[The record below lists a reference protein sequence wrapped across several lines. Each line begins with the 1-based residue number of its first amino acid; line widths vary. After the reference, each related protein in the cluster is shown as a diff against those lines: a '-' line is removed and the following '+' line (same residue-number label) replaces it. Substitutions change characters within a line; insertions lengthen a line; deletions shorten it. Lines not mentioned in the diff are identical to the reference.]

1 MLNLQSLSITSVF
14 NNIVN
19 FFKSQEN
26 NTRWKDL
33 TTGSEGSFLIRLLSN
48 VFSAISYRI
57 VAQSRENYLSTAA
70 LLSSNTGIAVN
81 LGYSVYRGSNLKRKI
96 KVVPT
101 VDYTFPKLSV
111 IGSYDS
117 DYDIIVLGEDGGV
130 DGADVTFE
138 KGKDIILNTV
148 VGKVKEESFT
158 AITSAIKIFSL
169 FTTGISEDYVL
180 FLDGVEVPTTKVIK
194 ELKDD
199 KYLVRTNP
207 FSSVDIA
214 YLNTF
219 SGFKYTYGT
228 GSEFTIRYVELA
240 DVPVKAFTKSMFP
253 YCDLTDV
260 SNISSFIP
268 FESVDQIK
276 VTAPLDHELQ
286 NLIRSKYDYAGRLK
300 EIIPSVID
308 SNYKALTPTYTL
320 ISYLKDDFTLL
331 TGTEVDTDD
340 YVKSVEVAGD
350 ENIKVDPYTNGI
362 KPTTGEI
369 EQVDSLLR
377 EERFFGTPL
386 ADITP
391 PRRAVANLKIS
402 VALTNKYTNI
412 SDVDADIYSI
422 IESYYDSA
430 LGVSFSTFD
439 LERRIEN
446 LSYVRYARVS
456 HVINSREVNQ
466 NYQLGYIMKMDEEDN
481 KNFYMV
487 SKILGITGNKKPQ
500 WNVPLNAGADID
512 TGRET
517 LDGNIY
523 WRTYKRLPNMNSADI
538 SAWSA
543 NASFGVG
550 DYVYDEEFPDYMFK
564 VVDLAKSSGYN
575 TPDLSNAQKGD
586 FILDGGLVW
595 VTKDYS
601 DTYEAWEPLTNYR
614 LGRSVQVQGD
624 TNFSLELISYT
635 GTTGTGG
642 IDFETPYY
650 TVSSTLETGSNLAFT
665 VAGNK
670 TFYFRSNEVMYGAY
684 EEGYKTFTIARSFY
698 NRSTGLTTIVTSQSW
713 NEYSS
718 ITFDKLYVTTRGT
731 RDGQILWSII
741 DDTDNITYD
750 WNEYVTFS
758 HTLDIIDN

>member
-111 IGSYDS
+111 IGSYDT
-117 DYDIIVLGEDGGV
+117 DYDIIVLGEDGK
-130 DGADVTFE
+130 DGEDVTFE

-180 FLDGVEVPTTKVIK
+180 FLDGLEVPTTKVIK

-331 TGTEVDTDD
+331 TGTEVSTDN
-340 YVKSVEVAGD
+340 YTKSVELLDNGS
-350 ENIKVDPYTNGI
+350 IKVDPYTNGI
-362 KPTTGEI
+362 KPVTGEI
-369 EQVDSLLR
+369 EQVDALLR

-386 ADITP
+386 ADITV
-391 PRRAVANLKIS
+391 PRRAVANLQIS

-456 HVINSREVNQ
+456 HVVNTRDVNQ
-466 NYQLGYIMKMDEEDN
+466 NYQLGYIMKMNEEDN
-481 KNFYMV
+481 KNYYIV
-487 SKILGITGNKKPQ
+487 SKILGITGNTKPE
-500 WNVPLNAGADID
+500 WNVPLNAGSDID
-512 TGRET
+512 TCRET

-523 WRTYKRLPNMNSADI
+523 WRTYKRLPNMNSIDI

-543 NASFGVG
+543 NASFGIG
-550 DYVYDEEFPDYMFK
+550 DYVYDEDFPNYMFK
-564 VVDLAKSSGYN
+564 AIDLAKSSGYG
-575 TPDLSNAQKGD
+575 TPNLADAQKGD
-586 FILDGGLVW
+586 FILDGSLVW

-601 DTYEAWEPLTNYR
+601 DTYKQWESLTNYR
-614 LGRSVQVQGD
+614 LGSSVSVQGNSD
-624 TNFSLELISYT
+624 FSLELVSYT
-635 GTTGTGG
+635 GTTGTGEV
-642 IDFETPYY
+642 DFETPFYK
-650 TVSSTLETGSNLAFT
+650 VHSTLSTGSEIAFT
-665 VAGNK
+665 VNGNK
-670 TFYFRSNEVMYGAY
+670 TFYFRANEVMYASC
-684 EEGYKTFTIARSFY
+684 EDEYKTFTIVRSFY
-698 NRSTGLTTIVTSQSW
+698 SRSTGLTTIVTKQSW
-713 NEYSS
+713 NEYS
-718 ITFDKLYVTTRGT
+718 TMEFENLYVTSRGT
-731 RDGQILWSII
+731 RDGQILWSLI
-741 DDTDNITYD
+741 DDTNNITYD